1 MTLTDARVG
10 PTHRRVPQPGRARN
24 RPGATSKL
32 AEALQAVLDAQGG
45 DQAEIREIIARLDR
59 MAAEVARYAVN
70 PFLGINK
77 KS

>member
-1 MTLTDARVG
+1 MR

-59 MAAEVARYAVN
+59 MAAEVARIELVVAGETV
-70 PFLGINK
+70 GVGQ
-77 KS
+77 